1 LAEVRPVE
9 GASNRLGWPLNI
21 ITPPQRDLTKS
32 HRDDCLFVVC
42 LLGANRIGDGLGL
55 RGYPQNRLPLMA
67 HYLRSNF
74 VEKSIDMYP
83 SLGVHK
89 VRKSIRAS
97 VVTTAR
103 IARTSGKTNI
113 EF

>member
-32 HRDDCLFVVC
+32 QRATIVVVC
-42 LLGANRIGDGLGL
+42 LLGANRIGEGLGL
-55 RGYPQNRLPLMA
+55 RGYPQNRLPLTA
-67 HYLRSNF
+67 HYPRANF

-113 EF
+113 GF